1 LIFFYLESAVT
12 ALLQGPPMTR
22 SLPLLILLLALG
34 LPLAAQ
40 AANASGGVI
49 FNEYWINDDTAY
61 ASIGGREI
69 WNDWVELL
77 VIDTGG
83 VDLRGWR
90 LTNNQTKAQQGV
102 IDDGDGSLI
111 FPDIPALAN
120 IPPATCIL
128 IVASDNVTNEATF
141 PTDDL
146 DPSDGQMI
154 LSVTNSNLNTA
165 LDPGY
170 SMRTGDEA
178 LVLLAPGATPAFA
191 DDIGVDFIAENA
203 VVTPATFGVD
213 VDGVVFAPA
222 FSGIGSD
229 DGAIFTNSAGDG
241 FNNDNGSDGV
251 KDSLPGAGGWIVDP
265 PKSFTGDE
273 ISGSNILTPGAPN
286 FGQDLSSLQPST
298 PQGLMMR

>member
-1 LIFFYLESAVT
+1 
-12 ALLQGPPMTR
+12 MTR
-22 SLPLLILLLALG
+22 SLPLLTLLLAMG
-34 LPLAAQ
+34 LPLAAP
-40 AANASGGVI
+40 AANTTGGVI
-49 FNEYWINDDTAY
+49 FNEHWINDDTAY

-77 VIDTGG
+77 VIDPSG

-90 LTNNQTKAQQGV
+90 LTNNQTKTQQGV

-111 FPDIPALAN
+111 FPDNPALAN
-120 IPPATCIL
+120 IPSTTCIL
-128 IVASDNVTNEATF
+128 IIASDNATNEATF
-141 PTDDL
+141 PADDL

-154 LSVTNSNLNTA
+154 LSVTNDNLDTTT
-165 LDPGY
+165 DPGF
-170 SMRTGDEA
+170 SMRTSDEA

-203 VVTPATFGVD
+203 VVTPATFGVA

-229 DGAIFTNSAGDG
+229 DGAVFTNSAGGG
-241 FNNDNGSDGV
+241 FNNDNGADAV
-251 KDSLPGAGGWIVDP
+251 KDNLPGPGGWIVDP
-265 PKSFTGDE
+265 PANYTGDDTG
-273 ISGSNILTPGAPN
+273 GSNILTPGAPN
-286 FGQDLSSLQPST
+286 FGQDLSSIQPAT